1 MVLIGN
7 KADLKEQRQVLE
19 EDAKHWA
26 DEHGMQYFEISAL
39 DLAQVNDVVQSAIQ
53 EICKKMSS
61 GFYGTFNVKQWE
73 KHGIRT
79 MGDKSKI
86 DLSGIIDYDHQ

>member
-26 DEHGMQYFEISAL
+26 DKQKMLYFEISAL
-39 DLAQVNDVVQSAIQ
+39 NVAQVNHVVKSAIQ
-53 EICKKMSS
+53 AVCKKVSS
-61 GFYGTFNVKQWE
+61 EHSGAFNVSQWANN
-73 KHGIRT
+73 GVRIF
-79 MGDKSKI
+79 GDQRKI
-86 DLSGIIDYDHQ
+86 DLSGIIDYDIQ

>member
-26 DEHGMQYFEISAL
+26 DKQKMLYFEISAL
-39 DLAQVNDVVQSAIQ
+39 NVAQVNLVVKCAIQ
-53 EICKKMSS
+53 AVC
-61 GFYGTFNVKQWE
+61 
-73 KHGIRT
+73 
-79 MGDKSKI
+79 
-86 DLSGIIDYDHQ
+86 